1 LSRSLLYLVHL
12 LGKADVIEVTRL
24 LKTLRAV
31 TRVSP
36 EGYQRVA
43 HGGCLGADIAQ
54 YVVIAVGF
62 VIMERI
68 RLERFS
74 YRFAEASAE

>member
-1 LSRSLLYLVHL
+1 LSHSLLHLVHL
-12 LGKADVIEVTRL
+12 LGNADVTEVTRL

-43 HGGCLGADIAQ
+43 HCGCSPSVLMLLTRELQ
-54 YVVIAVGF
+54 
-62 VIMERI
+62 
-68 RLERFS
+68 
-74 YRFAEASAE
+74 